1 VGKQARGSALEGAIQ
16 YRGGLNVKN
25 ARVRV
30 GLAGAV
36 HPNMPGD
43 DEGLY
48 SRIIEAVGEIARAED
63 FDFSVF
69 QKPLRSEADGEAA
82 RAFMDGEDADFI
94 LLFNASLPYGR
105 VILPLAKAK
114 GHIGLW
120 SVPEP
125 QTSGV
130 LQLNSFCGT
139 NMLGSI
145 IANYLREYC
154 IPYKWFYGMPD
165 QPRFRERLSVTLSA
179 MRAMKALRTSRIAQ
193 IGGLADGFENLYID
207 ERILERKFGTQL
219 QTRHTVEEIV
229 ARAEKLDASVVRA
242 EVAKIGEEGSLD
254 LHMVSDVH
262 AEKSARVYL
271 ALKDFAQEN
280 NYDSLALS
288 CWSRF
293 QQVYG
298 VAVCAAMSR
307 LNEEGIATP
316 CEADVTSAVMMLALN
331 AMNGKKAALS
341 DLVAFDESDQSLSLW
356 HCGVAP
362 ASWADQSGVRWDN
375 HFNIGHHEG
384 CTWCGDGLVADM
396 RFKAGSVTIASL
408 DNDFDNL
415 LILSGQVAPG
425 KQGYAGSGGWVND
438 LRLNGESIGIEDL
451 MNTIVVGRVNHHYPS
466 AFGDLTN
473 ELNEFAAWNALSLV
487 ERVPYAPYLQL
498 AKRSR

>member
-1 VGKQARGSALEGAIQ
+1 M
-16 YRGGLNVKN
+16 KN
-25 ARVRV
+25 GRVRV
-30 GLAGAV
+30 GLAGAI

-43 DEGLY
+43 DAALY
-48 SRIIEAVGEIARAED
+48 ARMIAAFVEIACAED
-63 FDFSVF
+63 FDLSVF
-69 QKPLRSEADGEAA
+69 QKPLRSEADGEEA
-82 RAFMDGEDADFI
+82 RAFMDGEGADFV

-105 VILPLAKAK
+105 VILPLARVR

-125 QTSGV
+125 TTSGV

-139 NMLGSI
+139 NMLGAI
-145 IANYLREYC
+145 IANYLREYD
-154 IPYKWFYGMPD
+154 IPFKWFYGMPD
-165 QPRFRERLSVTLSA
+165 EPRFRERLSVTLAA
-179 MRAMKALRTSRIAQ
+179 MRAMKTLRTARIAQ
-193 IGGLADGFENLYID
+193 IGGLADGFEDLYID
-207 ERILERKFGTQL
+207 ERVLEKKFGTRL

-229 ARAEKLDASVVRA
+229 ARAEKLDAAAVKA
-242 EVAKIGEEGSLD
+242 EIGRIGKEGSLD
-254 LHMVSDVH
+254 LRVVNPGH

-271 ALKDFAQEN
+271 ALKEFAQEN
-280 NYDSLALS
+280 DYDSLALS
-288 CWSRF
+288 CWARF
-293 QQVYG
+293 QKVYG

-362 ASWADQSGVRWDN
+362 ASWADSSGVRWEN
-375 HFNIGHHEG
+375 HFNIGHYEG

-396 RFKAGSVTIASL
+396 RFKAGPVTVATL
-408 DNDFDNL
+408 DNDFDNML
-415 LILSGQVAPG
+415 VLSGQIAAG
-425 KQGYAGSGGWVND
+425 KHGYAGSGGWVKD
-438 LRLNGESIGIEDL
+438 LRLNGECVSIEDL

-473 ELNEFAAWNALSLV
+473 ELNEFAAWKGISLV
-487 ERVPYAPYLQL
+487 ERVPYKPYVQVS
-498 AKRSR
+498 KRSK

>member
-1 VGKQARGSALEGAIQ
+1 MKTD
-16 YRGGLNVKN
+16 
-25 ARVRV
+25 RVRI

-48 SRIIEAVGEIARAED
+48 ARMVAALGDIARDEGAD
-63 FDFSVF
+63 LSVV

-82 RAFMDGEDADFI
+82 RAFMDGEHVDFI

-125 QTSGV
+125 TTSGV

-145 IANYLREYC
+145 IAHYLREYD
-154 IPYKWFYGMPD
+154 IPYKWFYGLPD
-165 QPRFRERLSVTLSA
+165 EPRFRERLSVTLAA
-179 MRAMKALRTSRIAQ
+179 MRAIKALRTARIAQ
-193 IGGLADGFENLYID
+193 IGGLADGFENMYID
-207 ERILERKFGTQL
+207 ERVLEKKFGTQL

-229 ARAEKLDASVVRA
+229 ERAERLDTAAVQA
-242 EVAKIGEEGSLD
+242 EVTRIGKEGSLD
-254 LHMVSDVH
+254 LHIIKAAQ
-262 AEKSARVYL
+262 AERSARVYL
-271 ALKDFAQEN
+271 ALKDFAREN
-280 NYDSLALS
+280 DYDSLAVS

-293 QQVYG
+293 QKVYG
-298 VAVCAAMSR
+298 IAVCAAMSR

-362 ASWADQSGVRWDN
+362 ASWADPRGVRWEN
-375 HFNIGHHEG
+375 HFNIGHYEG
-384 CTWCGDGLVADM
+384 CSWCGDGLVAGM
-396 RFKAGSVTIASL
+396 RFKAGPVTVASL
-408 DNDFDNL
+408 DNDFDHML
-415 LILSGQVAPG
+415 VLSGQVAPE
-425 KQGYAGSGGWVND
+425 KNGYSGSGGWVKD

-473 ELNEFAAWNALSLV
+473 ELNEFAAWKEISLV
-487 ERVPYAPYLQL
+487 ERVPCKPYLQV
-498 AKRSR
+498 SRRTK